1 MTSLEKKLYEVQLK
15 TVYIL
20 NSSQCIDVMIIKRIA
35 AHSKFAAENEAKKM
49 VKDSL
54 NKEAIIVAINC
65 ENATE
70 IKPKEPLFVRE
81 GFKNE
86 E

>member
-20 NSSQCIDVMIIKRIA
+20 NSSRCIDVMVIKRIA
-35 AHSKFAAENEAKKM
+35 AHSKFAAENEAKKI

-54 NKEAIIVAINC
+54 NKEAIIVAIDC
-65 ENATE
+65 ESVTE
-70 IKPKEPLFVRE
+70 IIPTKPVFCRKDIL
-81 GFKNE
+81 
-86 E
+86 

>member
-20 NSSQCIDVMIIKRIA
+20 NSSRCIDVMVIKRIA

-49 VKDSL
+49 IKDSL
-54 NKEAIIVAINC
+54 NKEAIIVAIDC
-65 ENATE
+65 ESVTE
-70 IKPKEPLFVRE
+70 ITPTKPVFCRKDIL
-81 GFKNE
+81 
-86 E
+86 

>member
-20 NSSQCIDVMIIKRIA
+20 NSSRCIDVMVIKRIA

-49 VKDSL
+49 IKDSL
-54 NKEAIIVAINC
+54 NKEAIIVAIDC
-65 ENATE
+65 ESVTE
-70 IKPKEPLFVRE
+70 IIPTKPVFCRKDIL
-81 GFKNE
+81 
-86 E
+86 